1 MHARTLVVVVTGL
14 TTAAAGLVGLPA
26 HAAGASVTV
35 VATTR
40 SGEEIAPL
48 AYALNLRTGKTSSI
62 DASQTRDL
70 SPGRYAIGAYI
81 QDSGK
86 TTSGLLDLTVA
97 ARVVNVKGP
106 TKVAFDL
113 TKSKRVFLGVDDRSV
128 RPLALAVVPFATVK
142 GKPKKIV
149 NEAGIVWPPTG
160 TYVLPSNDAGLSLG
174 VHGIL
179 GKPGDDPG
187 PVRYDLAKTY
197 KGIPADVSLSGK
209 RKSLA
214 RVNLDVS
221 VVDINTSGF
230 MQLIPATPKRK
241 PITGVDLGVPVLGK
255 QVSYRTPNLQW
266 ATTLNLTGLAAT
278 TGFAQLKEN
287 YKRKGDKPFRYAA
300 GKTYEESWGQGVW
313 GPRANSPAI
322 FKQGGQVQVRGGQ
335 PICPFAGVGV
345 TLDDCQ
351 FQPATFSY
359 RLDKAGS
366 SVGKGQAIRT
376 AVPAS
381 PAWYTAVLNAKREN
395 GDLMQAVDATWYFRA
410 GRPGPDGPL
419 GAGNLQILPAGLNPK
434 HQTPAKS
441 TSVGVTVVGLAG
453 VRSVTVE
460 YSTDGGKTWEK
471 ATTTGKV
478 NKWTA
483 KVANPNGEGTV
494 SLRVKATA
502 ASGAFVEYTVTDA
515 YGTQ

>member
-1 MHARTLVVVVTGL
+1 MHARTLAVAVTGL
-14 TTAAAGLVGLPA
+14 TTAAVGLFVLPA
-26 HAAGASVTV
+26 LAASPSVTV

-40 SGEEIAPL
+40 SGEKIQPL
-48 AYALNLRTGKTSSI
+48 AYALNLNSGKHYSI
-62 DASQTRDL
+62 DASQSKNL
-70 SPGRYAIGAYI
+70 PPGRYAIGAYI
-81 QDSGK
+81 QQAPESGH
-86 TTSGLLDLTVA
+86 GLLDLTVA
-97 ARVVNVKGP
+97 ARVVDVKGA

-113 TKSKRVFLGVDDRSV
+113 NKAKRVFLGVDDRSV
-128 RPLALAVVPFATVK
+128 RPVALAVVPFATVK

-149 NEAGIVWPPTG
+149 NEAGIVWPATG
-160 TYVLPSNDAGLSLG
+160 TYVLPSNDPRLSLG
-174 VHGIL
+174 AHGIL

-197 KGIPADVSLSGK
+197 KGIPADVSLTGK
-209 RKSLA
+209 KKALA

-221 VVDINTSGF
+221 VIDVNTAGF

-241 PITGVDLGVPVLGK
+241 PITGVDLGIPVLGE
-255 QVSYRTPNLQW
+255 QVSYRSPNLQW

-278 TGFAQLKEN
+278 TGFAQLKED
-287 YKRKGDKPFRYAA
+287 YKRKGDKPFLYAG
-300 GKTYEESWGQGVW
+300 GKTYKESWGQGVW

-351 FQPATFSY
+351 FQPSAYSY
-359 RLDKAGS
+359 RLARAGS

-381 PAWYTAVLNAKREN
+381 PAWYTATLSAKREN

-410 GRPGPDGPL
+410 GRAGPDGPL
-419 GAGNLQILPAGLNPK
+419 GAGVLQILPAGLDPK
-434 HQTPAKS
+434 HLTKAGS

-453 VRSVTVE
+453 VRSVAVE
-460 YSTDGGKTWEK
+460 YSTDGGKTWKK
-471 ATTTGKV
+471 ATATGKGA
-478 NKWTA
+478 KWSA
-483 KVANPNGEGTV
+483 QVANPSSGAV

-502 ASGAFVEYTVTDA
+502 RSGAYVSYTVAQA
-515 YGTQ
+515 YGIA